1 MTDYLYS
8 FSLTAQARLFLYS
21 LGFGFLAG
29 FVYEFFRAVRIV
41 FNNKKWAYRITD
53 ILFLV
58 TLGFLNCLFFLLC
71 NEGEFRL
78 FAVFGEALG
87 FAVYFFTVGFAVKS
101 FFEKAVAVLRRLVN
115 VILIVIL
122 FPFRKCAEF
131 LRKIVKKYLKFP
143 QKNKNKTKYHL
154 KVIRNLLYNLTDRKQ
169 KIRKQR
175 RKVLK
180 KSAGKEI

>member
-1 MTDYLYS
+1 M
-8 FSLTAQARLFLYS
+8 
-21 LGFGFLAG
+21 
-29 FVYEFFRAVRIV
+29 RIV

-115 VILIVIL
+115 VILIAIL
-122 FPFRKCAEF
+122 FPFRKCAEI
-131 LRKIVKKYLKFP
+131 LRKIVKKYLNLSNRPASKPKIKAKINENRIETIVLNKKYLKFP

-169 KIRKQR
+169 KNPKTA
-175 RKVLK
+175 KKGVE

>member
-1 MTDYLYS
+1 MR
-8 FSLTAQARLFLYS
+8 FIFL
-21 LGFGFLAG
+21 
-29 FVYEFFRAVRIV
+29 R
-41 FNNKKWAYRITD
+41 
-53 ILFLV
+53 
-58 TLGFLNCLFFLLC
+58 
-71 NEGEFRL
+71 
-78 FAVFGEALG
+78 
-87 FAVYFFTVGFAVKS
+87 FAVKS

-143 QKNKNKTKYHL
+143 QKNKNKIKYHL

-169 KIRKQR
+169 KNPKTA
-175 RKVLK
+175 KKGVE